1 MKALDTNVIVRYL
14 VNDDPQQAQAACALF
29 ETLTVENPGLICRE
43 VVVELSGV
51 LRRAYGF
58 SREQIATVLEELIA
72 TAELHVETADDVM
85 RAAVEYRSGGAGFS
99 DRMIATAAKRFNNC
113 MLYTFD
119 KQVSQLAGAVLLS

>member
-29 ETLTVENPGLICRE
+29 ETLTDENPGLICRE